1 MTYFAINIVGFK
13 ITGIAVVALL
23 MAAMGEYRHPVR
35 LALVSLIFP
44 IAIYYAFERLFIIQ
58 LP

>member
-1 MTYFAINIVGFK
+1 M
-13 ITGIAVVALL
+13 

-35 LALVSLIFP
+35 LVLVSLTLPLIV
-44 IAIYYAFERLFIIQ
+44 YYAFERLFIIQ